1 MLFFTVKV
9 LYTFDDQNKTN
20 CLARWPQVLQ
30 IRTVAMDE
38 TTSIGVVEL
47 KTCIQAIVQCSP
59 ELVAKLGQD
68 YTVYAYDYSE
78 YDNPLVGQGMLSWA
92 LAAASPTPDAP
103 ANQSRQLITG
113 RVCKNIQGLFSNGVA
128 ETLEVKLRLVPV
140 PTVLQSE
147 YLSSMEKYRELSKV
161 MPPGFDHNEWF
172 SFLQSNPNIAQ
183 MANKINGPVPTT
195 SSQREG
201 FSMEVVNQLLSP
213 SLTHNSTDPF
223 NNPQSS
229 DLGPNEVGDPAPLSG
244 NKAAQKTSR
253 PSSRA
258 SVKRPYKRRAKTV
271 VTGGNTSGYEEGTDG
286 DDGPT
291 IKKRAKITKADWNS
305 KSSFGSTSESLRVT
319 ASTAGSLRLFRP
331 IALAP
336 APAPSAGSHLQE
348 IPRAPTPVP
357 GMSSQAPNRDRAP
370 SQSGLRRDSI
380 ASQYM
385 DPQRRQYNSPYQQ
398 PGTTP
403 ESQEQIRLSIESAMT
418 SPEGND
424 SQADTPPEFGSSPPV
439 LRTASPHQFSP
450 APSSPIL
457 PQMPRTDSGFM
468 SGDLNELFDDEDEMR
483 PVQEED
489 VAVVKK
495 YSRRKSNYRPAPPRP
510 EIHHG
515 FAIEEVTPGPPELLP
530 TKMLPRNPRP
540 VRAQASTLRADST
553 MSDDGLAIS
562 EPKTQPVTTPQPS
575 AIPDIAPIVPA
586 PAVVAEAQS
595 VLTEAQNSPHESR
608 EFPGSISDAPLPAPP
623 MTRPASRMLS
633 RTASVGSLTLPTV
646 AACDPLPTNNPQSE
660 APQPAT
666 DIPAPSEQPEKT
678 AVVSA
683 GTIAK
688 KNAIRQK
695 LENAIANGEMPPFC
709 SNCGAIETPAWRKA
723 FTQDFKG
730 DPGYHEYSDEPG
742 RVTAIDILERDQMG
756 RPTAFKIF
764 KKYLAPGE
772 DKHAFTEVIL
782 CNRELYL
789 SETPRFLLIVA
800 ACGIWLSKYKSQR
813 PEDKWEKDKE
823 RQNQSQTGERR
834 PTEKKKRERSS
845 KSKKAQTTYHGDAT
859 SEAYFQSDA
868 LLPVDHRPVNEV
880 SQDSQYQ
887 IAPASTDHQDT
898 ESLGK
903 QRASSFRPAKRIM
916 KAMTSES
923 ASAALRRAI
932 QSSPARWLGTQHS
945 PIELE
950 EDLGSTRRLLFP
962 SPRKDEGSN
971 VLGEVATNV
980 IQPPVSFHS
989 PLSRNKDLAVET
1001 ADKENCPPTP
1011 LFDDGDEELQKL
1023 FEEELLRLSRPM
1035 TPVQKST
1042 GPSPFKT
1049 PTRPTPNH
1057 RPITRSISKS
1067 ARPTHD
1073 IQMLP
1078 QRTPSKT
1085 PSTIARRRSP
1095 RNHQS
1100 VAESPFTVTLNKLL
1114 SEANDNHNVANDSL
1128 SGHLDFGLDLS
1139 GLPDLGHSSAGG
1151 LSSDAL
1157 TFQMPGFDPNHDFFS
1172 TDIPMPSSP
1181 PRLFDFYEDPMT
1193 MGTHEMDNM
1202 DNSMWSDFNMD
1213 DGAMQGLGPGLV
1225 IDVNGHTTLDMSTK
1239 GQEELPNIK
1248 VEAKETPIRE
1258 LHNEAELKEGA
1269 QKD

>member
-1 MLFFTVKV
+1 M
-9 LYTFDDQNKTN
+9 DD
-20 CLARWPQVLQ
+20 
-30 IRTVAMDE
+30 
-38 TTSIGVVEL
+38 TTSIGVIEL

-92 LAAASPTPDAP
+92 LAAASPTPNAP
-103 ANQSRQLITG
+103 AHQSQQLITG
-113 RVCKNIQGLFSNGVA
+113 RVFKNIQGLFSNGVA

-147 YLSSMEKYRELSKV
+147 YLTSMEKYRELSKV

-183 MANKINGPVPTT
+183 MANKISGPAPNT

-213 SLTHNSTDPF
+213 SLTHNSADPF
-223 NNPQSS
+223 NNPPSS
-229 DLGPNEVGDPAPLSG
+229 ELGPNEVGESASANG
-244 NKAAQKTSR
+244 RKAAEKTSR

-258 SVKRPYKRRAKTV
+258 SVKRPYKRRAKAV
-271 VTGGNTSGYEEGTDG
+271 STGGNTSGYEEGTDG

-291 IKKRAKITKADWNS
+291 AKKRAKITKADWNS

-336 APAPSAGSHLQE
+336 ASTATAGSHLQE

-357 GMSSQAPNRDRAP
+357 GTTSQATNRDRAP

-385 DPQRRQYNSPYQQ
+385 DPQQRQYNSPYQQ

-403 ESQEQIRLSIESAMT
+403 DSQDHIRLSIESAMT

-439 LRTASPHQFSP
+439 LRTASPNQFSP

-468 SGDLNELFDDEDEMR
+468 SGDLNELFDDDEMR
-483 PVQEED
+483 PVQEVD
-489 VAVVKK
+489 IAVAKK
-495 YSRRKSNYRPAPPRP
+495 YNKRKSNYRPVPPKP
-510 EIHHG
+510 EVHHG

-530 TKMLPRNPRP
+530 TKILPRNPRP
-540 VRAQASTLRADST
+540 VRAQTATLRADST
-553 MSDDGLAIS
+553 MSDDGSAVP
-562 EPKTQPVTTPQPS
+562 EPKTQLVTASQISGTQEAPHAAPSPVVPAETQPALIEPKKS
-575 AIPDIAPIVPA
+575 PSELREFPDLMPDAPVPA
-586 PAVVAEAQS
+586 P
-595 VLTEAQNSPHESR
+595 P
-608 EFPGSISDAPLPAPP
+608 I
-623 MTRPASRMLS
+623 TRPASRMLS
-633 RTASVGSLTLPTV
+633 RTASIGSLTLPTV
-646 AACDPLPTNNPQSE
+646 AASEPLPPNNHSE
-660 APQPAT
+660 TPHPIT
-666 DIPAPSEQPEKT
+666 DMPAPNDPPER
-678 AVVSA
+678 AVVVSA

-695 LENAIANGEMPPFC
+695 LEKAIANGEMPPFC

-723 FTQDFKG
+723 FTQEFNG

-756 RPTAFKIF
+756 RPIKFRIL

-772 DKHAFTEVIL
+772 DKLAFTEVML
-782 CNRELYL
+782 CNRKCIL
-789 SETPRFLLIVA
+789 SWKTEVLLNVL
-800 ACGIWLSKYKSQR
+800 ACGIWLSKYKTQR

-834 PTEKKKRERSS
+834 PAERKKRERSS
-845 KSKKAQTTYHGDAT
+845 KSKKAQNGYQGDAT

-868 LLPVDHRPVNEV
+868 LLPTDHQPANEAF
-880 SQDSQYQ
+880 QDSQNHT
-887 IAPASTDHQDT
+887 APTSTDQQGAELHDSQQAT
-898 ESLGK
+898 SI
-903 QRASSFRPAKRIM
+903 RPVKRTM

-945 PIELE
+945 PIEVE

-971 VLGEVATNV
+971 VLGEVVTNV
-980 IQPPVSFHS
+980 ILPPVSFHS
-989 PLSRNKDLAVET
+989 PHSRLKDLAVET

-1011 LFDDGDEELQKL
+1011 LFDDGDEELRKL
-1023 FEEELLRLSRPM
+1023 FEEELLQLSRPT
-1035 TPVQKST
+1035 TPLQKST
-1042 GPSPFKT
+1042 GLSPFKT

-1067 ARPTHD
+1067 ARSKHNT
-1073 IQMLP
+1073 QMLP

-1085 PSTIARRRSP
+1085 PSTAARRRSP
-1095 RNHQS
+1095 RKHQA
-1100 VAESPFTVTLNKLL
+1100 VAESPFTATLNKLL
-1114 SEANDNHNVANDSL
+1114 SEANDNHETIQDSP
-1128 SGHLDFGLDLS
+1128 SRHLDFGLDFS
-1139 GLPDLGHSSAGG
+1139 MLPDLGHSGADG

-1172 TDIPMPSSP
+1172 TDVPMPSSP
-1181 PRLFDFYEDPMT
+1181 PRLFDFYEDPIT
-1193 MGTHEMDNM
+1193 MGTHEMDHI
-1202 DNSMWSDFNMD
+1202 DNSIWSDFNMD
-1213 DGAMQGLGPGLV
+1213 EAPMQGLGPGLV
-1225 IDVNGHTTLDMSTK
+1225 IDANGHTSFDTGTK
-1239 GQEELPNIK
+1239 SREKLPKIK
-1248 VEAKETPIRE
+1248 VETETETSGRE
-1258 LHNEAELKEGA
+1258 FHHEAELEEES
-1269 QKD
+1269 